1 MTTPIGYKVHLNLTQ
16 TSGDIKAKVGRDAE
30 GNKVITFFQRTKEPG
45 LVGKLND
52 FRKNIMDGEKAAKKY
67 LQGQFISESGS
78 SAFINLK
85 QKQTGQTKES
95 RLAEHLMEL
104 ITRDVVA
111 IVKHHPDKLKEDPRA
126 IGLDQGFSTVPV
138 KFFYPDS

>member
-30 GNKVITFFQRTKEPG
+30 GNKVITFFQRTNKPD
-45 LVGKLND
+45 LIGKLND
-52 FRKNIMDGEKAAKKY
+52 LRKNVMDGEKAAKKY
-67 LQGQFISESGS
+67 LQGQFISGSGS
-78 SAFINLK
+78 STLINLK
-85 QKQTGQTKES
+85 QKQIGQTKES

-111 IVKHHPDKLKEDPRA
+111 IVKHDPDKLKADPTA
-126 IGLDQGFSTVPV
+126 MKLDEGFSALPV
-138 KFFYPDS
+138 KFFYPD